1 MKSIYRFWTI
11 ALTSPLIYL
20 VICLIINQRVFSRRT
35 VPGFWPLPTKAYDWL
50 FVALA
55 IVGMA
60 TMPLVYW
67 LKSRWAVKAAD
78 RENEEAALLQRSRGR
93 RFLTLFMI
101 CDTVAVIGLILF
113 LMQGR
118 MSAMLFFGILGLLN
132 YAMAS
137 PGQPEGK

>member
-132 YAMAS
+132 YAMAF
-137 PGQPEGK
+137 PGQPEEN